1 MGAKPTNGRLTEG
14 PERSGVAEMRIK
26 HFSPGPKGLPK
37 IVQYYTGWLFEL
49 GNSLIRMFVTITNIV
64 TQLNVMFSSTKS
76 GHFAHIM
83 VTALVGQM
91 ASQGLVPPDPDKIES
106 YGHLIIQA
114 LVALVTIW
122 ATVRKAL
129 QRPEAVVKLPAEGVV
144 AAAEAA
150 AATESVAPVAGKSS
164 NGND

>member
-1 MGAKPTNGRLTEG
+1 
-14 PERSGVAEMRIK
+14 
-26 HFSPGPKGLPK
+26 
-37 IVQYYTGWLFEL
+37 
-49 GNSLIRMFVTITNIV
+49 
-64 TQLNVMFSSTKS
+64 MFSSTKT

-83 VTALVGQM
+83 VTALVGQL
-91 ASQGLVPPDPDKIES
+91 ASQGLVPPDPDKVEQ

-129 QRPEAVVKLPAEGVV
+129 QRPEAVVKLPADGVV
-144 AAAEAA
+144 AVAEAA
-150 AATESVAPVAGKSS
+150 AAGESVAPLAGKSG